1 MQATEFQ
8 PNLYQNYIDYHNY
21 HWMQNSQ
28 IIGGAMATAN
38 EIIKSKSIFYG
49 KGTDF
54 VEREFDRTSMRLM
67 GVAAEAFVY
76 YITGKICN
84 IPLLCDILADSRK
97 IKLLN
102 YKISSL
108 RNVQVHGGTIYDL
121 SASNAQKTEIKIY
134 ENLLNYTNT
143 AKRIKRFAFMSSG
156 AAIFF
161 GLHNLDQS
169 IKIVGAAALFIHWLA
184 AGSKVEGI
192 NDTLAFGFLNP
203 IL

>member
-1 MQATEFQ
+1 MQALEFQ
-8 PNLYQNYIDYHNY
+8 QNTYLDYLVYHNY

-28 IIGGAMATAN
+28 IIAGAQATAN

-67 GVAAEAFVY
+67 GVAAEAFAY
-76 YITGKICN
+76 YITGRICN
-84 IPLLCDILADSRK
+84 LSLLCDILADSSK

-102 YKISSL
+102 NKISSFT
-108 RNVQVHGGTIYDL
+108 NVQVHTGTTCDL
-121 SASNAQKTEIKIY
+121 MASNAQKTEIKIY

-156 AAIFF
+156 AAIFL

-169 IKIVGAAALFIHWLA
+169 IKIVGSAALFIHWLA

-192 NDTLAFGFLNP
+192 NETLAFGLLNP